1 MCYSNL
7 GKIDCSED
15 QGKNVKL
22 HEAFILCETF
32 MYEIVTISNVLR
44 NM

>member
-1 MCYSNL
+1 ML
-7 GKIDCSED
+7 M
-15 QGKNVKL
+15 NV
-22 HEAFILCETF
+22 HETFILYETF